1 MLIAIASMKGSPGV
15 TSTALALAA
24 VWPRQVVLLEADP
37 AGGDLAYRCKAAYG
51 GLLYTDRGV
60 LTLAA
65 AMRDG
70 LADPDAIAAQAQL
83 LACGVNVIPGVASV
97 AQARGVGQLWS
108 TIAEAC
114 QAADVDVIA
123 DLGRLDRASTVMPL
137 AKAAEVFLPVVAT
150 TFDSVMHLNEGL
162 QDLVSA
168 LVTDGRARIV
178 PLLVGRDEYAGS
190 DLAELD
196 RVLGTHG
203 LPISPAMPIPADPR
217 TLDRVQEGEKA
228 TGRLSRTLLLR
239 GARAVAQTILQPAGV
254 L

>member
-1 MLIAIASMKGSPGV
+1 M

-24 VWPRQVVLLEADP
+24 VWPRQVVVLEADP
-37 AGGDLAYRCKAAYG
+37 AGGDLAYRCEAAYG
-51 GLLYTDRGV
+51 GLLYTERGA

-70 LADPDAIAAQAQL
+70 LADPDAITAQAQL
-83 LACGVNVIPGVASV
+83 LACGVNVIPGVESV
-97 AQARGVGQLWS
+97 AQARGVGALWS

-114 QAADVDVIA
+114 QGAEVDVIA
-123 DLGRLDRASTVMPL
+123 DLGRIDRTSAVMPL
-137 AKAAEVFLPVVAT
+137 AKAATVFLPVAAT
-150 TFDSVMHLNEGL
+150 TFDSVMHLDKGL
-162 QDLVSA
+162 QDLVPA
-168 LVTDGRARIV
+168 LVSDARARIM
-178 PLLVGRDEYAGS
+178 PLLVGRDEYAAS

-203 LPISPAMPIPADPR
+203 LPVSPAMPIPADPR
-217 TLDRVQEGEKA
+217 TLANLENGEKA

-239 GARAVAQTILQPAGV
+239 GARAVAHSILQPAGV

>member
-1 MLIAIASMKGSPGV
+1 MLIAIASMKGAPGA

-24 VWPRQVVLLEADP
+24 VWPRPVVLLEADP
-37 AGGDLAYRCKAAYG
+37 AGGDLAYRCKAPYG

-65 AMRDG
+65 AMRGG
-70 LADPDAIAAQAQL
+70 LADPDAITAQAQL

-97 AQARGVGQLWS
+97 AQSRGVAQLWP

-123 DLGRLDRASTVMPL
+123 DLGRIDRTSTVMPL
-137 AKAAEVFLPVVAT
+137 ATAAEVFLPVAAT
-150 TFDSVMHLNEGL
+150 TFDSVMHLNAGL
-162 QDLVSA
+162 QDLAPV
-168 LVTDGRARIV
+168 LVHDGRARIV

-190 DLAELD
+190 DLVELD
-196 RVLGTHG
+196 RVLSTHG
-203 LPISPAMPIPADPR
+203 LPVSPAMPIPAELR
-217 TLDRVQEGEKA
+217 TLDRLQEGEKA

-239 GARAVAQTILQPAGV
+239 GARAAVQSILQPAGAF
-254 L
+254 